1 MITDSYSASC
11 YIENDNGQYH
21 MECEMISDDK
31 EIYADYDG
39 DDFVNGLN
47 EMMSS
52 LTEQMF
58 TEPEPKSE
66 PETLEEKVTRLENLV
81 EQLQKENKELR
92 NSNDNNSNSSNEENQ
107 NNYKIDD
114 AIKCLEDN
122 LKNYINDLDLDLD
135 QSKNFKTSTLRW
147 PFKITW

>member
-1 MITDSYSASC
+1 
-11 YIENDNGQYH
+11 
-21 MECEMISDDK
+21 MISDDK

-58 TEPEPKSE
+58 AEPEPKSE
-66 PETLEEKVTRLENLV
+66 PETLEEKIARLENLV

-92 NSNDNNSNSSNEENQ
+92 NSSDNSNSSNEENQ

-122 LKNYINDLDLDLD
+122 LKNYINDLDLD

>member
-1 MITDSYSASC
+1 MVTDSYSASC

-58 TEPEPKSE
+58 AEPEPKSE
-66 PETLEEKVTRLENLV
+66 PETLEEKVIRLENLV

-92 NSNDNNSNSSNEENQ
+92 NFNDNSNSSNEENQ

-122 LKNYINDLDLDLD
+122 LKNYINDLDLD